1 MQFSAVSKENIFQNF
16 FKRRVGIFEV
26 ILFYIQ
32 NAMYNPKSLIMK
44 TNLKTLLLI
53 PFFALL
59 LFTSCQDEVIDI
71 TPAEDS
77 EALTAES
84 ELTSLMF
91 STSIMDG
98 SADNIIDN
106 ASCTSV
112 KLPITVIVNGLEIYI
127 DSREDFAVIEAIFK
141 EFDDD
146 EDDLEIVFPITI
158 ILSNHEEIVIE
169 NRDALEELI
178 EDCRGENED
187 DDDIECIDFQYPISF
202 SVFNTDFQ
210 IIDVVTIENDRQLY
224 RFLKRVKNAEV
235 IASLNFPITLEYADG
250 TTVQVNNNQE
260 LARTIKEAKDAC
272 DEDDDNDYGD
282 DDFTKERLDK
292 YLVACPWVVYE
303 FKRND
308 VNLSDQYNQY
318 ALNFKE
324 DGVVV
329 MRARNGDMLTGTWTT
344 RVTNR
349 GALLKLEF
357 ETLADF
363 TLEWIV
369 YDIEDGKIKIYEVG
383 GNRIILKRNCDII
396 FDITK
401 ERIEN
406 FLQECLWR
414 IARLH
419 VNGTDNEKDYIGT
432 PLKFYENNVVKLRV
446 NGELVV
452 GTYEI
457 GVRSAGFTLQITL
470 EGRPDL
476 KLEWLI
482 TFLEN
487 DLIKLENVNNQMIL
501 KRHCPDSDDDL
512 TYVDAVLVNG
522 LWEVA
527 LYEDA
532 SGNLTDYY
540 YMYTLDFRET
550 GRIVVTDP
558 NNGISNGSWLAYRND
573 GLKLGMYF
581 GNNEP
586 FGTLNHRWSVKEI
599 TPERIELKDFSANG
613 EVERVLVLEKK

>member
-1 MQFSAVSKENIFQNF
+1 MF
-16 FKRRVGIFEV
+16 
-26 ILFYIQ
+26 
-32 NAMYNPKSLIMK
+32 NPKSIIMK
-44 TNLKTLLLI
+44 TNLKTVLLI

-71 TPAEDS
+71 TPAEES

-106 ASCTSV
+106 ASCTSI
-112 KLPITVIVNGLEIYI
+112 KLPVTVNVNGLEIYI
-127 DSREDFAVIEAIFK
+127 DSEEDFAVIEAIFK

-146 EDDLEIVFPITI
+146 NDHLEIIFPITI
-158 ILSNHEEIVIE
+158 ILSDYEEIVIE
-169 NRDALEELI
+169 NHDALEELI
-178 EDCRGENED
+178 KDCRGENEE
-187 DDDIECIDFQYPISF
+187 DDDIECIDFHYPISF

-210 IIDVVTIENDRQLY
+210 IIDVVTIENDRQLHH
-224 RFLKRVKNAEV
+224 FLKRIKNKEV

-250 TTVQVNNNQE
+250 TTLDVNNNEE

-282 DDFTKERLDK
+282 DDFTKERLDN
-292 YLVACPWVVYE
+292 YLVACPWVVHE

-308 VNLSDQYNQY
+308 VNLSNQYNEY

-329 MRARNGDMLTGTWTT
+329 MRARGGDMLTGTWST
-344 RVTNR
+344 RVTER

-369 YDIEDGKIKIYEVG
+369 YDIEDGKIKVFEVG
-383 GNRIILKRNCDII
+383 GNRIILKRNCDIV
-396 FDITK
+396 FEITK

-406 FLQECLWR
+406 FLQECYWR
-414 IARLH
+414 VARLH
-419 VNGTDNEKDYIGT
+419 VNDSDNEKDYIGT
-432 PLKFYENNVVKLRV
+432 PLKFYADNVVKLRV

-452 GTYEI
+452 GTYQI
-457 GVRSAGFTLQITL
+457 GVRNAGFILQITL

-482 TFLEN
+482 TFLEE
-487 DLIKLENVNNQMIL
+487 DLIKLENANNQMIL
-501 KRHCPDSDDDL
+501 KRHCPGTDDDL
-512 TYVDAVLVNG
+512 NYVDAVLING

-532 SGNLTDYY
+532 TGNLTENYF
-540 YMYTLDFRET
+540 MYTLDFKET

-581 GNNEP
+581 GDNAP
-586 FGTLNHRWSVKEI
+586 FRTLNNRWAIKEI
-599 TPERIELKDFSANG
+599 TQNRIELKDYSANG
-613 EVERVLVLEKK
+613 EVERILVLEKK